1 MTNTEAITQ
10 LHHFLYEGDTRTRTA
25 APKPQRQG
33 KKPEAQDEAATAAPK
48 PAPVK
53 ITGPTLAGSRKK
65 RRIAYLLLGLVLLL
79 FFPGYPV
86 LHLANQF
93 LPSPVAKALR
103 DGYAQI
109 FGIEVELVEQAE
121 NEVETTPE
129 PLPAE
134 PLPDPT
140 IDKVAAKT
148 IQSRLAELG
157 YYKSA
162 IDGAWGRGSAGALR
176 KFKLANNLPDNAEWN
191 RETQEVLFSDQAK
204 GPTDLRR

>member
-93 LPSPVAKALR
+93 LPFFASFIHSFPFLPPFIHVFNGELR
-103 DGYAQI
+103 I
-109 FGIEVELVEQAE
+109 
-121 NEVETTPE
+121 
-129 PLPAE
+129 
-134 PLPDPT
+134 
-140 IDKVAAKT
+140 
-148 IQSRLAELG
+148 
-157 YYKSA
+157 
-162 IDGAWGRGSAGALR
+162 
-176 KFKLANNLPDNAEWN
+176 
-191 RETQEVLFSDQAK
+191 
-204 GPTDLRR
+204 